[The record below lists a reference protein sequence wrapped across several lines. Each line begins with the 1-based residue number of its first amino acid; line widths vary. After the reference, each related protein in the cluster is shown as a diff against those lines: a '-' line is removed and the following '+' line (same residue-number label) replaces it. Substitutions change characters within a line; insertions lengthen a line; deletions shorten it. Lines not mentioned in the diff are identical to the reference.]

1 MLVRVVLESL
11 WRGRR
16 RTALAAFALF
26 LASTAWTLV
35 LAIGAGL
42 GDRTR
47 RDLTTY
53 GANIVVRP
61 ETADSAPSILGA
73 PLPAPPSPQTIP
85 EASLSALA
93 SIFWKNNITA
103 VSPALDIDGFVD
115 GRPAGIEG
123 VEFRDARAH
132 AESEKARTGIVPAH
146 PAWRIESG
154 RWPSEAESEAAVG
167 DRLARSRG
175 ISPGDRVS
183 LRGKFGERSATIS
196 GIFRSGERE
205 DDRVLIP
212 LAMAQELS
220 GSPGRVSRVD
230 ISALTT
236 PDSKVLAPGRDP
248 KTLPPEE
255 YDRWYCTPFAS
266 SIAFQITE
274 AIPGSRATPIR
285 RVTQAEE
292 RSATISRTLLL
303 FSGGAAVV
311 GAFFA
316 VFAALQDSVERRV
329 PEIGLWRSLGASP
342 ERVAAV
348 FLAEALLSGLIG
360 GVAGAGAGLMAS
372 PIAARALFGFTI
384 SPSPAIAAVSIAASL
399 AVSAA
404 ACVRPIDRTIRTP
417 AIAAL
422 RQA

>member
-1 MLVRVVLESL
+1 MLLRVVLDSL

-16 RTALAAFALF
+16 RTALAALALF
-26 LASTAWTLV
+26 LASAAWTLV

-73 PLPAPPSPQTIP
+73 PLPAPVSDQTIP

-103 VSPALDIDGFVD
+103 VSPALDLEGFLD

-123 VEFRDARAH
+123 VEFGAARGQG
-132 AESEKARTGIVPAH
+132 EPEGTRTGVLPAH
-146 PAWRIESG
+146 PAWRVEAG
-154 RWPSEAESEAAVG
+154 RWPTAGTAEAVVG
-167 DRLARSRG
+167 DRLARARG
-175 ISPGDRVS
+175 LSPGNRIS
-183 LRGKFGERSATIS
+183 IRGRSAERSATVS
-196 GIFRSGERE
+196 GVFRSGERE
-205 DDRVLIP
+205 DDRVLVP
-212 LAMAQELS
+212 LAFAQELS
-220 GSPGRVSRVD
+220 GRPGRISRVD
-230 ISALTT
+230 VSALTT
-236 PDSKVLAPGRDP
+236 PDSKILAPGRDP
-248 KTLPPEE
+248 KTLPPAE

-266 SIAFQITE
+266 SIAFQIAE
-274 AIPGSRATPIR
+274 AIPGSRAAPVR
-285 RVTQAEE
+285 RVTAAEE
-292 RSATISRTLLL
+292 RSAAISRGLLV
-303 FSGGAAVV
+303 FSGGAAVL

-360 GVAGAGAGLMAS
+360 GVAGAAAGLVAS
-372 PIAARALFGFTI
+372 PLAARALFGFSI
-384 SPSPAIAAVSIAASL
+384 SPSPAIAAVSLAASL

-417 AIAAL
+417 TIAAL